1 MSDYNLY
8 IFFFITDIR
17 VWGLAEQSFPAPVL
31 VQKYGINGTICA
43 EGWDSNDATVVC
55 KQMAY
60 AGGVPFGPRYYSSR
74 TPIWMSNVSCSGT
87 ERDIKFCN
95 PQGELDISRSCRS
108 SRHAAR
114 VFCYRGDGKSNI
126 I

>member
-1 MSDYNLY
+1 MNY
-8 IFFFITDIR
+8 ITTIHSSIFVT
-17 VWGLAEQSFPAPVL
+17 LTSFTKNTANNWSL
-31 VQKYGINGTICA
+31 YGINGTICA

-114 VFCYRGDGKSNI
+114 VFCYRGDGK
-126 I
+126 